1 MADEEGPEG
10 FDTATRGHH
19 PDSPSSLQASEACAS
34 FVNEQRESQASKDG
48 VLQHKATETRD
59 LSILGGD
66 EDMEAAVQRAIDYEE
81 AVIDT
86 FKLSRKP
93 FQVVREKYLS
103 VGTDI
108 VPVVKPWTPAG
119 EDELVWN
126 PPAVGAP
133 LREFVDF
140 FRGVTGGFPDLEIVA
155 EKHAEIV
162 DQKFGRVPVVATKDN
177 LQAIAYV
184 LGRFEKSPTV
194 ETITF
199 HFFAAYQRWD
209 RETQRLKYTYTFRR
223 DEIPK
228 LELRVRTVV
237 ARKKLAQTLVKQDDW
252 SMATPKHDLCI
263 WCALKGTC
271 KKVGA
276 LVIQAHEKYADLT
289 VPDEIKYYRLTR
301 PEQLAWAYRFA
312 SQMEPV
318 LKAMKARVVEL
329 SLLDDLKPDGFT
341 IVKSAFR
348 NVKNVGAFL
357 KVAESHGIPLDKA
370 TEMLSVPLG
379 SFEEAIKEAAPPR
392 KGAARIRAF
401 KEELAECGATEM
413 GKPFY
418 FLREAKTP
426 AEKEAPAIDV

>member
-1 MADEEGPEG
+1 MVDEEGPEG

-19 PDSPSSLQASEACAS
+19 PDSPSSLQASDACAS

-48 VLQHKATETRD
+48 VLQHKATELRD

-86 FKLSRKP
+86 FKLARRP
-93 FQVVREKYLS
+93 YQIVREKYLS
-103 VGTDI
+103 VGTD
-108 VPVVKPWTPAG
+108 VVRVVQPAKY
-119 EDELVWN
+119 DDLVWN
-126 PPAVGAP
+126 PAP
-133 LREFVDF
+133 EDISKAQEFVDY
-140 FRGVTGGFPDLEIVA
+140 FRGVTGGFPDLEVVA

-162 DQKFGRVPVVATKDN
+162 DQKFGRVPVVPTKDN

-209 RETQRLKYTYTFRR
+209 KETQRLKYTYTFRR

-228 LELRVRTVV
+228 LELRVRTVI

-271 KKVGA
+271 KKVNA
-276 LVIQAHEKYADLT
+276 VVIQSHEKYADLV
-289 VPDEIKYYRLTR
+289 VPDEVKHYRLTR
-301 PEQLAWAYRFA
+301 PEQVASAYRFA

-318 LKAMKARVVEL
+318 LKAIKARCVEV
-329 SLLDDLKPDGFT
+329 SVLDDLKPEGFN

-348 NVKNVGAFL
+348 NVKNVRAFL
-357 KVAESHGIPLDKA
+357 KVARAHGISLEKA
-370 TEMLSVPLG
+370 AEMLSVPLG
-379 SFEEAIKEAAPPR
+379 AFEDAIKDAAPPR

-401 KEELAECGATEM
+401 KEELAECGATEV

-418 FLREAKTP
+418 FLREVKTP
-426 AEKEAPAIDV
+426 AEKETPAIES